1 MRRNDAAR
9 KGAHMAGIPL
19 YCERCS
25 TLRAVEDWRET
36 SPQTL
41 TIALSPCG
49 HQQERTARMEWR
61 EPMLLVARRAS
72 HRSTATAVSPH
83 RARSS
88 ERPRLVRA
96 LGAR

>member
-1 MRRNDAAR
+1 
-9 KGAHMAGIPL
+9 MAGIPL

-36 SPQTL
+36 SPHTL

-61 EPMLLVARRAS
+61 APSPFRTGHAS
-72 HRSTATAVSPH
+72 GRSAATGAAPLRVRSTVRLA
-83 RARSS
+83 RAI
-88 ERPRLVRA
+88 A
-96 LGAR
+96 AH

>member
-1 MRRNDAAR
+1 
-9 KGAHMAGIPL
+9 MAGIPL
-19 YCERCS
+19 FCERCS

-36 SPQTL
+36 SPHTL

-61 EPMLLVARRAS
+61 VPSPFQIQHAS
-72 HRSTATAVSPH
+72 RRSTAAAATTSH

-88 ERPRLVRA
+88 ARQARA
-96 LGAR
+96 IAAR